1 MSEMLK
7 CSLHDVEE
15 LPKDVRKL
23 LDTSLYSLDLSLIP
37 KMARYVSFSFI
48 RTIHPFLSLC
58 LFSAYEDL
66 QMKHEPLTLIKPQF
80 EVPMPPL
87 KPAVYP
93 PIFRDCEPPT
103 LELFDLEDYFASET
117 SRLNQL
123 TNRCNEQDLDSFI
136 KEFGMIAGISSRM
149 PADQRGAK
157 QILDFVVTQLFEF
170 KRMYQPG
177 VSSRRKAKSMIYL
190 FI

>member
-1 MSEMLK
+1 
-7 CSLHDVEE
+7 
-15 LPKDVRKL
+15 
-23 LDTSLYSLDLSLIP
+23 
-37 KMARYVSFSFI
+37 
-48 RTIHPFLSLC
+48 
-58 LFSAYEDL
+58 
-66 QMKHEPLTLIKPQF
+66 MKHEPLTLIKPQF

-93 PIFRDCEPPT
+93 PIFRDCEPPA

-123 TNRCNEQDLDSFI
+123 TNRCTEQDLDLFI
-136 KEFGMIAGISSRM
+136 KEFGMISGISSRM

-157 QILDFVVTQLFEF
+157 QVLEFVLTQLFEF

-177 VSSRRKAKSMIYL
+177 VSSEWRRRFLSLYMGRSFL
-190 FI
+190 DGG